1 MPSQEQSSILS
12 RSQTDDDI
20 VEIEGRILSL
30 SFLFFRHIEMS
41 LVSRSCTCQCHQLS
55 CNASASN
62 PTSEYLLFEQALRQT
77 RQDQQQERSLDNNH
91 LVQTLKRQHQELLT
105 LYHRQIHVNKT
116 DREQQTIRISQHDS
130 QIQTD
135 MPSSSSVQSRPVS
148 NLQVSIKQG
157 MDNSIGLILFHSCS
171 KAMEHIQHRISK
183 VPQLQMH
190 VLSIVFSLQ
199 FEPQVLRYNN

>member
-1 MPSQEQSSILS
+1 
-12 RSQTDDDI
+12 
-20 VEIEGRILSL
+20 
-30 SFLFFRHIEMS
+30 MS

-91 LVQTLKRQHQELLT
+91 LIQTLKRQHQELLT

-116 DREQQTIRISQHDS
+116 DREQQTIGISQHDS

-135 MPSSSSVQSRPVS
+135 MPSSSVQVRPVS
-148 NLQVSIKQG
+148 NLQVSIQQE
-157 MDNSIGLILFHSCS
+157 MNHSIGLILFHSYS

-183 VPQLQMH
+183 VLQLQMH

-199 FEPQVLRYNN
+199 FELQVLHYNN